1 MSVKLYHPPKPE
13 TWKGRNTGTSQYL
26 HEVVGMHNLESS
38 QKSLPTAF
46 ALLGYGCDEGVRRNQ
61 GRVGAKAGPLAIKQ
75 ALGKLACP
83 LNWRSTLV
91 DTGELVCV
99 NHDLEA
105 IQASLSK
112 SVHSLL
118 NSGCFP
124 LVLGGG
130 HDVAYGHF
138 SGIRSYLGTDATL
151 GIINLDAHF
160 DLRNNA
166 GGNNSGTPFYQIALE
181 EHDRKLPFHYLCLG
195 IRDDA
200 NPAELFE
207 TAKEF
212 RVSFVK
218 NTRFNMRHTD
228 FLKNKLQEFFSR
240 VDRVYLT
247 VDLDGFSSA
256 YAPGVS
262 AASPFGFDPE
272 IALWALEEI
281 IRSGKLISLDIAE
294 LNPLHDQ
301 DGQTAKLAAGIL
313 HQVLRHPELL

>member
-1 MSVKLYHPPKPE
+1 MKLYQLPNPE
-13 TWKGRNTGTSQYL
+13 IWQGRKTGTAQYL
-26 HEVVGMHNLESS
+26 HEAVAMLDMNSS
-38 QKSLPTAF
+38 PKSQPKGF
-46 ALLGYGCDEGVRRNQ
+46 ALLGYACDEGVKRNQ
-61 GRVGAKAGPLAIKQ
+61 GRVGAKDGPLAIKE
-75 ALGKLACP
+75 ALGKLPCP
-83 LNWRSTLV
+83 LDWSCNLF
-91 DTGELVCV
+91 DAGQLIC
-99 NHDLEA
+99 DDQDMEA
-105 IQASLSK
+105 TQKDLSK

-118 NSGCFP
+118 SSGYFP

-130 HDVAYGHF
+130 HDIAYGHF
-138 SGIRSYLGTDATL
+138 SGVQDYLGPGTTL

-166 GGNNSGTPFYQIALE
+166 GGNNSGTPFYQIAQE
-181 EHDRKLPFHYLCLG
+181 QQGRKLPFHYLCLG
-195 IRDDA
+195 IREDA
-200 NPAELFE
+200 NPTELFE

-247 VDLDGFSSA
+247 IDLDGFSSA

-262 AASPFGFDPE
+262 AASPFGFDPD
-272 IALWALEEI
+272 IAIWALEEI
-281 IRSGKLISLDIAE
+281 IRSGKLISMDIAE
-294 LNPLHDQ
+294 LNPIYDK
-301 DGQTAKLAAGIL
+301 DGQTAKLAAGLL